1 MGEIISSN
9 NELIITPRCI
19 MILGYIGIAVLVLCL
34 AGLPL
39 IITWLVIK
47 DERELKKEGWYK

>member
-1 MGEIISSN
+1 
-9 NELIITPRCI
+9 

-39 IITWLVIK
+39 IITLLIIK